1 MLALEVSGTM
11 KAATTQI
18 RLDRLERGE
27 WLNRLLADVQQE
39 IARGPSPRAVERIR
53 NQLLIDMSTPVKAA
67 A

>member
-1 MLALEVSGTM
+1 M

-27 WLNRLLADVQQE
+27 WLNRLLADVQLE

>member
-1 MLALEVSGTM
+1 M

-39 IARGPSPRAVERIR
+39 IAREPSTLAVERMR
-53 NQLLIDMSTPVKAA
+53 NRLFAEMQTPVRLAA
-67 A
+67 

>member
-1 MLALEVSGTM
+1 M
-11 KAATTQI
+11 KAATTHA

-39 IARGPSPRAVERIR
+39 IAREPSPRAVEHIR
-53 NQLLIDMSTPVKAA
+53 NRLLSDMSTPVKAA